1 MRPIQHHYIPVF
13 YLKRWAGPDGKL
25 CEFSRPFKSVVPL
38 RRAPSGTGFSDR
50 LYELRDFPSELAQQV
65 EEGFFRTVDTRAA
78 DALAL
83 MERHGNS
90 AAWTLELRSAWSRFI
105 ISLLTRC
112 PEDLAIFRER
122 WSATADRVDARMEQ
136 EYAALRGADDPK
148 TMAEYIAAEP
158 AGVKEKS
165 LFEAFMRLMDN
176 PKISQRLNPLHWY
189 ILDLPDGEHELLT
202 SDRPIVHTNGVG
214 RRGGF
219 MAMPLGPRRLFL
231 AAPEGGTIEAVAKS
245 DPRALARRMNV
256 YVTEGAV
263 KCVYGT
269 NDAQLQFV
277 SNRMSRNPQ
286 RRLMTGMI
294 DHEPP
299 SPSALIGLDQHD

>member
-38 RRAPSGTGFSDR
+38 RRAPRGTGFSDR
-50 LYELRDFPSELAQQV
+50 LYELRDFPPELAQQV
-65 EEGFFRTVDTRAA
+65 EERFFRTVDTRAA

-83 MERHGNS
+83 MERSGNS

-122 WSATADRVDARMEQ
+122 WSATADRVDPRMEQ
-136 EYAALRGADDPK
+136 EYAALRGSDDPP

-158 AGVKEKS
+158 AEIKEKS
-165 LFEAFMRLMDN
+165 LFEAYMRQIDN
-176 PKISQRLNPLHWY
+176 PKISQRLNPLHWR
-189 ILDLPDGEHELLT
+189 ILELPNGGYELLT
-202 SDRPIVHTNGVG
+202 SDRPVVHTNGVG
-214 RRGGF
+214 RKKGF
-219 MAMPLGPRRLFL
+219 MAMPIGPRRLFL
-231 AAPEGGTIEAVAKS
+231 AAPEAGTIEAVVRS
-245 DPRALARRMNV
+245 DPRTLARRMNL
-256 YVTEGAV
+256 YVTEGAA
-263 KCVYGT
+263 KYVYGS

-294 DHEPP
+294 GHEPP
-299 SPSALIGLDQHD
+299 SPSALIGLD